1 MIKSVSLHNEI
12 LYNQYLELRWLLLR
26 KPLGGIRGTEIDS
39 MESESFHKAAFDS
52 NGNMIG
58 VGRIHFSGNIAQIR
72 YMAIIKRF
80 RSKGFGSKLIKEL
93 EKIAVEND
101 IKKIFLNSRIKAVD
115 FYLKNGYNKKKSVK
129 PSFGDIIHYRMEKI
143 F

>member
-1 MIKSVSLHNEI
+1 MIKSVSIHNEV

-58 VGRIHFSGNIAQIR
+58 VGRIHFSENIAQIR
-72 YMAIIKRF
+72 YMAIVKQF

-101 IKKIFLNSRIKAVD
+101 VKKENVNSRNKAVD
-115 FYLKNGYNKKKSVK
+115 FYLKNGYNKIKSVK

>member
-1 MIKSVSLHNEI
+1 MIKSVFLRNEI

-26 KPLGGIRGTEIDS
+26 KPLGGIRGSEVDS
-39 MESESFHKAAFDS
+39 LESESFHKAAFDS

-58 VGRIHFSGNIAQIR
+58 VGRIHFIGNIAQIR
-72 YMAIIKRF
+72 YMAIIKQF
-80 RSKGFGSKLIKEL
+80 RSKGFGSKLIIEL

-101 IKKIFLNSRIKAVD
+101 MKKIFLNSRISAVN
-115 FYLKNGYNKKKSVK
+115 FYIKNGYQKIKKVS

-143 F
+143 L